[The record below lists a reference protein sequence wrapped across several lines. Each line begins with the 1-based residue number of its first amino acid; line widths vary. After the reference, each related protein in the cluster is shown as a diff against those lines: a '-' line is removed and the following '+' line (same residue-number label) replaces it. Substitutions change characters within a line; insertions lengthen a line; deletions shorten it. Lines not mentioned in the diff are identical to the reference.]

1 MPALLRQDTLLAVR
15 VEEDK
20 DGYLKIKSPDKAA
33 AREQLMKHLGMFER
47 DNKQKPAV
55 GINLIHQPG
64 FRSVEFDPIP
74 LTRKG

>member
-1 MPALLRQDTLLAVR
+1 MR
-15 VEEDK
+15 VEADS
-20 DGYLKIKSPDKAA
+20 DGKLKYKSPDKTA

-47 DNKQKPAV
+47 DNTQKPSV
-55 GINLIHQPG
+55 GINVVHVEG